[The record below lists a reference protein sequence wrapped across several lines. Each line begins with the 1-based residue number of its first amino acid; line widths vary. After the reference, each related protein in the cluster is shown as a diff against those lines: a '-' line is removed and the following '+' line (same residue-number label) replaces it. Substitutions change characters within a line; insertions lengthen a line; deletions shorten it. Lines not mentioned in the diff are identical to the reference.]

1 MECVFLPYRFRI
13 FKNSGI
19 SVKITWSFLTA
30 SMYLSIHSP
39 DKRRHSH
46 QSECTEYFWLIWP
59 LSVCVFIELMENNN
73 LLSLY
78 IAWHLEQMEICI
90 WFLLNLQI
98 FLPVLPY
105 VSILELVCIKTF
117 PVISLLNVIVLFSTQ
132 CMSGLI
138 FNLPLILC
146 SQMFVW

>member
-1 MECVFLPYRFRI
+1 MEYVFLLYTFRI

-19 SVKITWSFLTA
+19 IVKMTLSFLTA
-30 SMYLSIHSP
+30 SMYLSICSP
-39 DKRRHSH
+39 DKRRHNH
-46 QSECTEYFWLIWP
+46 QSECTEYSWLIWP
-59 LSVCVFIELMENNN
+59 LSVCVFTELRENNN

-78 IAWHLEQMEICI
+78 IAWHLEQTETCI

-98 FLPVLPY
+98 FLPILSN
-105 VSILELVCIKTF
+105 VSTLELVCIKTF

-132 CMSGLI
+132 YISGLI